1 MEQFEPER
9 LHRLEPGQH
18 GVFAGPPPLV
28 GAGLDLKVSRQRDA
42 VPLVMPRGP
51 DGAVLRDQNA
61 WSAAKS

>member
-28 GAGLDLKVSRQRDA
+28 GAGLDLNLYVVA
-42 VPLVMPRGP
+42 AALV
-51 DGAVLRDQNA
+51 DQLGALGQLRTQLEL
-61 WSAAKS
+61 